1 MDSRDETLDRFFHI
15 LHQKRIM
22 EVTQRRGEVPARI
35 IGINDISTD
44 EYPGYNLAEP
54 QFSDQ

>member
-1 MDSRDETLDRFFHI
+1 MRRCDRFFHI
-15 LHQKRIM
+15 LHQKRIV
-22 EVTQRRGEVPARI
+22 EVAERRGEIPAGI

-44 EYPGYNLAEP
+44 EDPGYDLAEP